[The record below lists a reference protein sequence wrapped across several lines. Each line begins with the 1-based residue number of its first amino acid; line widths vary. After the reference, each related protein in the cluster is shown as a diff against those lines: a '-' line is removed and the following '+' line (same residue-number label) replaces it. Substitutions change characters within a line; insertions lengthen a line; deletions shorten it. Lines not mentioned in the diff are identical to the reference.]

1 MVTTFVGSSAGNVDG
16 VGSLAKI
23 SGPIGIAVDTLG
35 MVYVADYGNNAVRK
49 IGPAG
54 TRRVIVVV
62 VVVVGEC

>member
-23 SGPIGIAVDTLG
+23 NAPIGIAVDTLG
-35 MVYVADYGNNAVRK
+35 MVYVADNGNNAVRK
-49 IGPAG
+49 TGPAG

-62 VVVVGEC
+62 VVGEC